1 MSQSWGTVI
10 SLRRRMK
17 MTLNNKET
25 WKFTGTWFFPYS
37 HGMRICV
44 FNSCRY
50 ISQYTFH
57 YVSIKCH
64 IVCAVFYAHV
74 LSYHSFI
81 PGLDPGSSVSQPYRF
96 SWDMLQSRGN
106 TQLSLLYNCKIGMLC
121 KLYSSRAIPNW
132 LAANAKTWKLH
143 RKMRKCAGYVVS
155 WRARVGGLLCAGV
168 PIWNCYNGLFGQL
181 CTIFLLFVLGN
192 MFCLCNEGIILCYLY
207 THRENI
213 VCTSV
218 TYLVQWYDYRKAR

>member
-1 MSQSWGTVI
+1 MVFY
-10 SLRRRMK
+10 
-17 MTLNNKET
+17 NKET

-106 TQLSLLYNCKIGMLC
+106 TQSSLLYNCKIGMLC

-132 LAANAKTWKLH
+132 SAANTKTRKLQS
-143 RKMRKCAGYVVS
+143 KWENVWGMWSAGRRG
-155 WRARVGGLLCAGV
+155 RAGCGAQEYQHEIGIMAYLGSCVQFFC
-168 PIWNCYNGLFGQL
+168 
-181 CTIFLLFVLGN
+181 FL
-192 MFCLCNEGIILCYLY
+192 
-207 THRENI
+207 
-213 VCTSV
+213 S
-218 TYLVQWYDYRKAR
+218 